1 MALLESRAWPA
12 PANPKLSNPM
22 NTAFDALQGAE
33 SLLLA
38 AIRVAYGAGVLAGL
52 LFWPVIHGLAAAAK
66 WTWANIDWTEV
77 ALAIRAGLIALVH
90 GLPTQWLRRLIV
102 WPKMFEPFFAVH
114 LFNDWIGNCVMANT
128 SSAFLPIHRQI
139 TSICSL
145 DNCFR
150 VSQTSL

>member
-1 MALLESRAWPA
+1 
-12 PANPKLSNPM
+12 M

-77 ALAIRAGLIALVH
+77 ALDIRAGLIALVH

-102 WPKMFEPFFAVH
+102 WPKMFEPF
-114 LFNDWIGNCVMANT
+114 LFCHFQFSLLGNRVIVDSLA
-128 SSAFLPIHRQI
+128 ARPRPIHHQI
-139 TSICSL
+139 TSTRG
-145 DNCFR
+145 FYHRVR
-150 VSQTSL
+150 VSEASL